1 LGGGERVKRR
11 KIEIELMNALYR
23 EPMRESRVAS
33 AIARSRQISERRVIH
48 VLKRLQERKLIKNID
63 KVSNAGAEP
72 IYKLTK
78 EGELLLE
85 TEVKEQFT

>member
-1 LGGGERVKRR
+1 VKRR

>member
-1 LGGGERVKRR
+1 MKRR

>member
-1 LGGGERVKRR
+1 MKRR
-11 KIEIELMNALYR
+11 KIEIELMNVLYR

-33 AIARSRQISERRVIH
+33 AIARTRQISEQRVIG
-48 VLKRLQERKLIKNID
+48 VLKKLQERKLIKNID
-63 KVSNAGAEP
+63 KVSNEGSEP

-85 TEVKEQFT
+85 SEFMEA